1 MSKDAS
7 NIPQFDKFF
16 QQDGDGIEI
25 VEETEDDNDKT
36 K

>member
-1 MSKDAS
+1 MSKEKDEV
-7 NIPQFDKFF
+7 QFIKFF